1 MKHRAERQ
9 PDGSVIV
16 DGTRY
21 RLEER
26 GERFVVV
33 RAEDGGELGAF
44 RVTDVAHGFEIET
57 AGEERAVVEAVARV
71 FAAPRGLLPLQ

>member
-1 MKHRAERQ
+1 MKHTAERQ
-9 PDGSVIV
+9 PDGSVLV

-33 RAEDGGELGAF
+33 RVDGGAELGAF
-44 RVTDVAHGFEIET
+44 RVTDVAHGFEIEA
-57 AGEERAVVEAVARV
+57 AGDARAVVEAVARV
-71 FAAPRGLLPLQ
+71 YRAPRGLLPLQ